1 MPTVGGHVVLTLT
14 PTCGWPTMGGCY
26 ATLNNRFKVI
36 ALGHGKSADWVNLAS
51 KRAAIPLADIAHLL
65 SRMNTPLAN
74 FSDVAVLV
82 DDLLARV
89 RARLKSV
96 RSKSSPC
103 NCVRNA
109 MAARGKANAQS
120 LVLWS
125 PPRTERPAPVISQH
139 RVNSQPSRW
148 VHH

>member
-1 MPTVGGHVVLTLT
+1 M
-14 PTCGWPTMGGCY
+14 
-26 ATLNNRFKVI
+26 
-36 ALGHGKSADWVNLAS
+36 
-51 KRAAIPLADIAHLL
+51 PLADIVHLL
-65 SRMNTPLAN
+65 PRMNTPLAN

-120 LVLWS
+120 LMIWS
-125 PPRTERPAPVISQH
+125 PLRTVKPAPVISQH
-139 RVNSQPSRW
+139 GVSSQTAR
-148 VHH
+148 

>member
-1 MPTVGGHVVLTLT
+1 MPTVGAHVDLTQT
-14 PTCGWPTMGGCY
+14 PTCGWPTIGGCY

-96 RSKSSPC
+96 RACARKATRAIAS
-103 NCVRNA
+103 A
-109 MAARGKANAQS
+109 MQWPQG
-120 LVLWS
+120 
-125 PPRTERPAPVISQH
+125 ERPM
-139 RVNSQPSRW
+139 RNPSCSGRRRAR
-148 VHH
+148 